1 MSVYK
6 KTGALFLGT
15 RLKRLSDKF
24 FADLSEI
31 YKAENISFEISWFPV
46 FYLLDSQNEVTIS
59 YIARQLEITHSGA
72 SQMVTSLKKKGFVQI
87 SKVCEDKRIKTV
99 TLTVQ
104 GREKLAQIKP
114 IWHALQE
121 SMVDMDRVDPGGP
134 KILGLLDDLEE
145 GMSGINL
152 VGLVQKKLCL
162 NQVLEKIEIIE
173 YTDAFHETFMALVL
187 DWISENPEAM
197 PENINWI
204 NHTRQAVLEN
214 QDTVVF
220 LAVHQGVMIGA
231 CVATL
236 NPKKDPET
244 HDSELTQSE
253 LTQSELTLS
262 ELTRSELTLMVDKS
276 RGSDHIVQMLLDK
289 MVHELEK
296 RRVTCISSKIDINNS
311 GLLKRFQK
319 NKFKLM
325 EIKENGSGENA
336 CMRLSRIIVS

>member
-24 FADLSEI
+24 FTDLSEI

-46 FYLLDSQNEVTIS
+46 FYLLDSQHEVTIS

-72 SQMVTSLKKKGFVQI
+72 SQMVTSLKKKGLVQI

-99 TLTVQ
+99 TLTAQ
-104 GREKLAQIKP
+104 GRGKLAQIKP
-114 IWHALQE
+114 IWNALQE
-121 SMVDMDRVDPGGP
+121 SMVDMDRVDPDGP

-145 GMSGINL
+145 GMAGINL
-152 VGLVQKKLCL
+152 VGLVQKKLSL
-162 NQVLEKIEIIE
+162 NQFLEKIEIIE
-173 YTDAFHETFMALVL
+173 YTDEFHESFMALVL
-187 DWISENPEAM
+187 GWISENPEAM

-220 LAVHQGVMIGA
+220 LAVHKGVMIGA
-231 CVATL
+231 CVANM
-236 NPKKDPET
+236 NPGKDPEN
-244 HDSELTQSE
+244 HDSESFLSE
-253 LTQSELTLS
+253 LSRS
-262 ELTRSELTLMVDKS
+262 ELTRSELTLMVDKI
-276 RGSDHIVQMLLDK
+276 RGSDNIVQVLLGK

-296 RRVTCISSKIDINNS
+296 RRVTCINSKIDINNS

-325 EIKENGSGENA
+325 EIKKNGSGKNT
-336 CMRLSRIIVS
+336 CMRLSRILVS

>member
-1 MSVYK
+1 VSVYK

-24 FADLSEI
+24 FTDLSEI

-46 FYLLDSQNEVTIS
+46 FYLLDSQHEVTIS
-59 YIARQLEITHSGA
+59 YIAQQLEITHSGA
-72 SQMVTSLKKKGFVQI
+72 SQMVTSLKKKGLVQI
-87 SKVCEDKRIKTV
+87 SQVCEDKRIKTV

-114 IWHALQE
+114 IWNALQE

-134 KILGLLDDLEE
+134 KLLGLLDDLEE

-162 NQVLEKIEIIE
+162 NQFLEKIEIIE
-173 YTDAFHETFMALVL
+173 YTDEFHEPFMALVL
-187 DWISENPEAM
+187 GWSSENPEAM

-220 LAVHQGVMIGA
+220 LAVHKGVMIGA
-231 CVATL
+231 CVATMNL
-236 NPKKDPET
+236 EKDPEN
-244 HDSELTQSE
+244 HDSESF
-253 LTQSELTLS
+253 LS
-262 ELTRSELTLMVDKS
+262 ELTRSELTLMVDKI
-276 RGSDHIVQMLLDK
+276 RGSDHIVQVLLDK

-296 RRVTCISSKIDINNS
+296 RRVTCINSKIDINNS

-325 EIKENGSGENA
+325 EIKKNGSGKNA
-336 CMRLSRIIVS
+336 CMRLSRIMVS

>member
-24 FADLSEI
+24 FTDLSEI

-46 FYLLDSQNEVTIS
+46 FYLLDSQHEVTIS
-59 YIARQLEITHSGA
+59 YIAQQLEITHSGA
-72 SQMVTSLKKKGFVQI
+72 SQMVTSLKKKGLVQI
-87 SKVCEDKRIKTV
+87 SQVCEDKRIKTV

-114 IWHALQE
+114 IWNALQE

-134 KILGLLDDLEE
+134 KLLGLLDDLEE

-162 NQVLEKIEIIE
+162 NQFLEKIEIIE
-173 YTDAFHETFMALVL
+173 YTDEFHEPFMALVL
-187 DWISENPEAM
+187 GWSSENPEAM

-220 LAVHQGVMIGA
+220 LAVHKGVMIGA
-231 CVATL
+231 CVATMNL
-236 NPKKDPET
+236 EKDPEN
-244 HDSELTQSE
+244 HDSESF
-253 LTQSELTLS
+253 LS
-262 ELTRSELTLMVDKS
+262 ELTRSELTLMVDKI
-276 RGSDHIVQMLLDK
+276 RGSDHIVQVLLDK

-296 RRVTCISSKIDINNS
+296 RRVTCINSKIDINNS

-325 EIKENGSGENA
+325 EIKKNGSGKNA
-336 CMRLSRIIVS
+336 CMRLSRIMVS